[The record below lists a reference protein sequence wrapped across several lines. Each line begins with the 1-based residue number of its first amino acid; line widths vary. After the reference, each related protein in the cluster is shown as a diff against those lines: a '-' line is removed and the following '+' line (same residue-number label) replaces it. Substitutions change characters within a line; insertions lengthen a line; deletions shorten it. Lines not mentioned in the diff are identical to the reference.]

1 MTQLARAALAVVF
14 LVLGGGWA
22 AAEDSWRQGP
32 PIPEGAN
39 EVIGATVAGQVLV
52 YGGQDGTS
60 KPMGIFWKFEPASGQ
75 WAKLPSNPMPVHHG
89 AAVGIGRRFYVFGG
103 FRLPESGKSNWYPV
117 NNAWMFDLDSQ
128 SWTALPPMPTPRG
141 ALAAE
146 AVGSKIYVI
155 GGARIPDGLNM
166 PDGLYGGGPTELLG
180 TNEVF
185 DTESNTW
192 KVLRPMPTPRNHH
205 SIARVDGKIYAIG
218 GRVGSCF
225 SNGWSSNVWVNE
237 EYDIASDQW
246 TSRAPMPTA
255 RSGTAVAVLDGRI
268 HVLGGEGWV
277 DDFGR
282 VFRTQEGFDPKKN
295 ALTPLARMPPPRQR
309 FAAMALGGKI
319 YAISGVNNAGGAG
332 TLSVVAVN
340 EIYEP

>member
-128 SWTALPPMPTPRG
+128 SWTALPAMPTPRG

-155 GGARIPDGLNM
+155 GGARLPRRLHTPDR
-166 PDGLYGGGPTELLG
+166 LYGGGPARPLG
-180 TNEVF
+180 TQPELCTV
-185 DTESNTW
+185 SHNT
-192 KVLRPMPTPRNHH
+192 PGSQAASAPR
-205 SIARVDGKIYAIG
+205 
-218 GRVGSCF
+218 
-225 SNGWSSNVWVNE
+225 
-237 EYDIASDQW
+237 
-246 TSRAPMPTA
+246 
-255 RSGTAVAVLDGRI
+255 
-268 HVLGGEGWV
+268 
-277 DDFGR
+277 
-282 VFRTQEGFDPKKN
+282 
-295 ALTPLARMPPPRQR
+295 
-309 FAAMALGGKI
+309 
-319 YAISGVNNAGGAG
+319 
-332 TLSVVAVN
+332 
-340 EIYEP
+340 